1 MHIFHDPTGRR
12 RTRARRAAG
21 VLLVL
26 ALLLGGSFA
35 LGVLRPPP
43 MGLIPVGTANAAVV
57 ATSPVAGDAAPT
69 VQCRTAAAIEC
80 PAARRPAV
88 AAPRA
93 RDPIT
98 AAFAV
103 QWDPASRA
111 SLERIGDRL
120 DWVIIEGAFL
130 GRGAPGAVSITLDP
144 DLLAS
149 ARTREVAPHLMLTN
163 YGVGRFDPALVDGLV
178 LQPSRR
184 ARAVDAL
191 VEAVRTQQL
200 SGVMVDFELV
210 RPRSHPAV
218 LAFIR
223 ELRAALQP
231 LGATVSVA
239 VPASATERYPI
250 AQYAAVADYVMPML
264 YDEHAGSS
272 APGSVAGEPWFARE
286 FDAFAR
292 AVPVERLIAGVGQYG
307 YHWRSDRSTGV
318 TVSSAEGAALA
329 RAAAGGPWFD
339 EGQRTPWGRWRDAS
353 GVTHEVWY
361 LDAVTAFNQ
370 MRGAL
375 GAGAAGVA
383 IWRLGTED
391 PSIWRVLGRD
401 GVAASAAPLTEIPDA
416 GVSVLNG
423 DGEVLAVSASRGAG
437 RRTLVQSA
445 QGDVLRAQT
454 VVPPGGYRVD
464 RAGGQRRDKRVAL
477 TFDDGPNA
485 DYTPLILDTLAARGA
500 VASFFVIGREVVDH
514 PAIARRIV
522 NEGHEIGNHTFGHP
536 DLGGMSAAAV
546 RVELAAAG
554 RVIEAVTGRRPR
566 LFRPPYIGDARP
578 ATAERLM
585 PMAVAAELGLR
596 TAALEVDT
604 RDWQLNDP
612 ARIVRRAL
620 DGLSNGRIILL
631 HDAGGDRTPTV
642 AAVGPL
648 VDSLRARGY
657 TLTTVA
663 GLLDA
668 PVEAALPEV
677 PAAEQAHRWLDVAA
691 LGVARVVQWVLVMVF
706 AVALVLGTARLVG
719 IALLATIER
728 LRRARARRTP
738 RIGWT
743 SGRPPSVTVLV
754 PAYNEARVIGRTI
767 DSLLAQE
774 YPGLEI
780 LVIDDG
786 STDGTAEAAR
796 AAAQRARASGDERAR
811 VRVLRQANG
820 GKAVALNHGFDAASG
835 TVVVVVDAD
844 TLLAPDAIR
853 RLVAPMA
860 DPSVAA
866 VAGNAKVGNRVNLV
880 TRWQALEYITS
891 QNLDRRAF
899 TLLNAITVVPGAIGA
914 WRRDA
919 VRAVGGVSSATLAE
933 DQDLTITL
941 LRAGHRVAYA
951 DDAIAYTEAPETLR
965 ALERQRFRWSYGT
978 LQCVWKH
985 GAAFG
990 RRSAGGIGTVGLP
1003 NIALFQLLFPL
1014 LAPAA
1019 DIALVATLVRFALEA
1034 PALGEHAAWGHAAPV
1049 VGLYGVF
1056 LLIDALTAL
1065 VGLAFERGESLW
1077 PVLLAPLQRIAYR
1090 QMLYVA
1096 LVRAC
1101 LAAIRGWSPSWGKL
1115 ERTGRVAPTEL
1126 AVARWRDAA

>member
-12 RTRARRAAG
+12 RTRARWLAG
-21 VLLVL
+21 VLLIAAAV
-26 ALLLGGSFA
+26 LGGSFA

-43 MGLIPVGTANAAVV
+43 MGLLPIG
-57 ATSPVAGDAAPT
+57 
-69 VQCRTAAAIEC
+69 
-80 PAARRPAV
+80 
-88 AAPRA
+88 APRA
-93 RDPIT
+93 VSGVDRRTGADAPPVSRCASASAKGCPTVLHPASAGPMAAAPIV

-130 GRGAPGAVSITLDP
+130 GRGAPGAVTITLDP
-144 DLLAS
+144 DLLAA
-149 ARTREVAPHLMLTN
+149 ARDRDVTPHLMLTN

-178 LQPSRR
+178 RQPARR
-184 ARAVDAL
+184 ARAIDAL
-191 VEAVRTQQL
+191 VEAVATHGL
-200 SGVMVDFELV
+200 GGVMVDFELV
-210 RPRSHPAV
+210 RPASHPAV
-218 LAFIR
+218 LAFVR
-223 ELRAALQP
+223 DLRQALRSS
-231 LGATVSVA
+231 GATVSVA
-239 VPASATERYPI
+239 VPASASERYPI
-250 AQYAAVADYVMPML
+250 AQYAEAADYVMPML

-272 APGSVAGEPWFARE
+272 EPGSVAGEPWFARE

-292 AVPVERLIAGVGQYG
+292 EVPAARVIAGVGQYG
-307 YHWRSDRSTGV
+307 YHWRSDRATGV

-329 RAAAGGPWFD
+329 RAAASGPWFD
-339 EGQRTPWGRWRDAS
+339 ERQRNPWGRWRDAA

-361 LDAVTAFNQ
+361 LDGVTAFNQ
-370 MRGAL
+370 MRGVL
-375 GAGAAGVA
+375 RAGAAGVA

-391 PSIWRVLGRD
+391 PSLWQVLSRD
-401 GVAASAAPLTEIPDA
+401 GVASSAAPLSAIPDA

-423 DGEVLAVSASRGAG
+423 DGEVLAVTASRGAG
-437 RRTLVQSA
+437 HREIVQNTA
-445 QGDVLRAQT
+445 GDVVRAQT
-454 VVPPGGYRVD
+454 TVAPGGYRVD
-464 RAGGQRRDKRVAL
+464 RAGGLARGRRVAL

-485 DYTPLILDTLAARGA
+485 EYTPLILDTLAARGA

-536 DLGGMSAAAV
+536 DLGGMSAPGV
-546 RVELAAAG
+546 RMELAAAG

-585 PMAVAAELGLR
+585 PMAVATELGLR
-596 TAALEVDT
+596 TAALEIDT
-604 RDWQLNDP
+604 RDWQLSDP

-620 DGLSNGRIILL
+620 DGLANGRVILL

-657 TLTTVA
+657 ELTTVA

-668 PVEAALPEV
+668 PVAAALPEV
-677 PAAEQAHRWLDVAA
+677 PEGEQAHRWLDLAA
-691 LGVARVVQWVLVMVF
+691 LSVARLLEWGLALVF
-706 AVALVLGTARLVG
+706 GVALVLGSARLFG
-719 IALLATIER
+719 IAVLATIER
-728 LRRARARRTP
+728 LQRARRRRSP
-738 RIGWT
+738 RPGWSSARLPT
-743 SGRPPSVTVLV
+743 VTVVV

-786 STDGTAEAAR
+786 STDGTADAAR
-796 AAAQRARASGDERAR
+796 AAGQRERDGHGERGR
-811 VRVLRQANG
+811 VRVVRQNNG
-820 GKAVALNHGFDAASG
+820 GKAVALNHGFELASG

-844 TLLAPDAIR
+844 TMLAPDAIR

-860 DPSVAA
+860 DADVVA

-899 TLLNAITVVPGAIGA
+899 ALLNAITVVPGAIGA

-985 GAAFG
+985 RAAFG
-990 RRSAGGIGTVGLP
+990 RRAAGGVGLVGLP

-1019 DIALVATLVRFALEA
+1019 DLALLAALVRYAVEA
-1034 PALGEHAAWGHAAPV
+1034 PALGQHAAWAHAAPV

-1056 LLIDALTAL
+1056 LLLDALTAF

-1077 PVLLAPLQRIAYR
+1077 PVVLAPLQRIAYR

-1101 LAAIRGWSPSWGKL
+1101 IAAIRGWSPSWGKL
-1115 ERTGRVAPTEL
+1115 ERTGRVAPTE
-1126 AVARWRDAA
+1126 RDAAAWREAA